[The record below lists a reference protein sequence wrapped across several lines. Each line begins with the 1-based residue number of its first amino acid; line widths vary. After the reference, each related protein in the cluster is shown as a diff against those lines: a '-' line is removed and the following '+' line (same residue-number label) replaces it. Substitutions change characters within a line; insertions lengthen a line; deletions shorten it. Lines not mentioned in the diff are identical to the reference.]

1 MLTVS
6 VAVLLVPTPSVAVNW
21 NVTVAGPEPESVSS
35 AEHGVGALLI
45 ETARRGRDGV
55 PTRLHAVTGVGSVSV
70 AESVIVFVPPTP
82 RLTVPLFATGGASP
96 SATNAAAGGVIACVV
111 PGWVMNPPVASTRG
125 VVPGVPKGRAG
136 VVSAV

>member
-45 ETARRGRDGV
+45 ETARRGRDGE
-55 PTRLHAVTGVGSVSV
+55 PTRLHAVTGVASVSG
-70 AESVIVFVPPTP
+70 ADSVIGLGPPTP
-82 RLTVPLFATGGASP
+82 RFAVPPCAPRA
-96 SATNAAAGGVIACVV
+96 
-111 PGWVMNPPVASTRG
+111 ASTR
-125 VVPGVPKGRAG
+125 
-136 VVSAV
+136 S